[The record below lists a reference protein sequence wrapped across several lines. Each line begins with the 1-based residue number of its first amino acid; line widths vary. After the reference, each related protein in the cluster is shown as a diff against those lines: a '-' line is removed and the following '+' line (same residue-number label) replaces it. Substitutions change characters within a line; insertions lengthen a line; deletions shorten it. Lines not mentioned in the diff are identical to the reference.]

1 MSFLGI
7 YEAAEHAVLVRCPR
21 ARARLLNSDW
31 QREDQRSRSGG
42 SDGLTTCPWSKSK
55 AIFSALSIRW
65 NVGLRSGLLLPLS
78 EKVTSQTCFAC
89 LIRTAP
95 QLLRNVLLNYDVR
108 RNSFRLY

>member
-78 EKVTSQTCFAC
+78 GKGTSQTSSTS
-89 LIRTAP
+89 LTP
-95 QLLRNVLLNYDVR
+95 PPPHLLTNLPPTYHLRANY
-108 RNSFRLY
+108 F